1 MRHENSGS
9 RSGGCRKG
17 VCGGS
22 CESGGNELL
31 KSSEGASEVGRR
43 GGGRRT
49 RIVTRRDRNGNM
61 GGAGQNVVGKEAE
74 TVGAAVDNGS
84 ADDGS

>member
-1 MRHENSGS
+1 MKSGE
-9 RSGGCRKG
+9 R
-17 VCGGS
+17 
-22 CESGGNELL
+22 
-31 KSSEGASEVGRR
+31 ASEVGGR

-49 RIVTRRDRNGNM
+49 RIVTRRDRNGKM
-61 GGAGQNVVGKEAE
+61 GGAGKNVVGKEAE